1 MIKSE
6 KLKNIIIESTHQL
19 PHENLLLVDLPGEE
33 WRPFPIEPFDED
45 FLISNKGR
53 VRRLALTI
61 ERSDGVQ
68 TCLPERIIKPM
79 LYEKINN
86 YLGEKKYYMTCRV
99 KKEKYMK
106 VFPIARI
113 VYLSFVEPYDLYDT
127 NIYVRYR
134 DGNGLNC
141 LPDNLYLFDKRQIS
155 KWTMDHGRRSL
166 LVGASDRSQFSE
178 EETSRW
184 VAILK
189 KTVSQ
194 YDLNG
199 RFIRTFNSRTE
210 AAASV
215 GREATHISAAIKGK
229 TRTSGGYM
237 WREGHEYAE
246 QIEVQPKKVTRV
258 AQYCLKGNLI
268 QIFPSIKAAAQS
280 FGVTYKTFIYF
291 LYNRNS
297 CVDYIWEK
305 VKGDEE
311 APVKIETNG
320 IFKPIRNVYKKY
332 NIPDDKYPFQ
342 IFLIEDMPDEE
353 WKVIPGSGGTHLA
366 SNCGRIKADGQI
378 IEHDNHHSQ
387 KRRPRMISQTITK
400 NKKTGQLSL
409 EVNFRSNRKKLTFQ
423 IPNLIYRLFHG
434 EIPLKYTIRF
444 KDNDPLN
451 CKAENLQTV
460 SLSDIFKQYY
470 QEGRFPEGP
479 FRKSVVQYTSEG
491 KLVATYAS
499 IKEAAEKTE
508 INQRWISKCAK
519 GKISSHNGFIWKYL
533 RVNE

>member
-6 KLKNIIIESTHQL
+6 KLKNKIIESTHQ
-19 PHENLLLVDLPGEE
+19 PPYENLLLMDLPGEV
-33 WRPFPIEPFDED
+33 WKPFPVEPFDED

-53 VRRLALTI
+53 VRRLAHTI

-68 TCLPERIIKPM
+68 MFLPERIMKPI
-79 LYEKINN
+79 LYKKINN
-86 YLGEKKYYMTCRV
+86 YLGEKRYYMTCRV
-99 KKEKYMK
+99 KKEKYVK
-106 VFPIARI
+106 EYPIARI

-141 LPDNLYLFDKRQIS
+141 LPGNLYLFDKRQIS
-155 KWTMDHGRRSL
+155 KWILDNGRRSV
-166 LVGASDRSQFSE
+166 LVGISDRSKYSKE
-178 EETSRW
+178 DLDRW
-184 VAILK
+184 NVTQK

-199 RFIRTFNSRTE
+199 RFIQTFNSRTE
-210 AAASV
+210 AAKSV
-215 GREATHISAAIKGK
+215 GLEATHITAAIKGK
-229 TRTSGGYM
+229 LRTSGGYM

-246 QIEVQPKKVTRV
+246 QIEVPPEKIIRV
-258 AQYCLKGNLI
+258 AQYSLKGDLI
-268 QIFPSIKAAAQS
+268 QIHPSIKAAAQS
-280 FGVTYKTFIYF
+280 FGVTYKAFVYF

-305 VKGDEE
+305 VEGNEE

-320 IFKPIRNVYKKY
+320 IFKPIQQVYKKY

-342 IFLIEDMPDEE
+342 NFLIEDMSGEE

-366 SNCGRIKADGQI
+366 SNCGRIKADGRTI
-378 IEHDNHHSQ
+378 VRENLHSL

-400 NKKTGQLSL
+400 SKKTGRLRL
-409 EVNFRSNRKKLTFQ
+409 EVEFRSNKKKLAFQ

-434 EIPLKYTIRF
+434 EIPLNYAIKF

-451 CKAENLQTV
+451 CRAENLQTE

-470 QEGRFPEGP
+470 QEGRFPEGL
-479 FRKSVVQYTSEG
+479 FKKSVAQYTSEG
-491 KLVATYAS
+491 KLVAMYAS
-499 IKEAAEKTE
+499 IKEAAEETGFD
-508 INQRWISKCAK
+508 QRWISKCAK
-519 GKISSHNGFIWKYL
+519 GKISSPNGCIWKFL
-533 RVNE
+533 PVNE